1 MDGPYNYDSPF
12 IVLGEELSITAN
24 MNEII
29 LVLSMLYIRTYISL
43 YYSYLM

>member
-1 MDGPYNYDSPF
+1 MDSPYYYDNLF
-12 IVLGEELSITAN
+12 TVLGEELQITAN

-29 LVLSMLYIRTYISL
+29 VVLSMLRTYISM